1 MKENVRLLFEKYA
14 RASFGPDQSVLEVG
28 AGGGRSELLTLAGSD
43 AKVWHTLDVSKGP
56 ELTYSGADPYH
67 YPIPDETYDIVIAS
81 QVLEHVPKVWVWIK
95 ELVASAERAAG
106 SSPSTRWATLTT
118 EPRSAATA
126 GESIRRAW
134 RALYDE
140 AGLRVELSVCETL
153 EVPGYRRYW
162 PRYSFFDLP
171 WPARL
176 IMRALAPIGFPIV
189 CAEDTITIG
198 QKPLD
203 GSPHENTTK

>member
-14 RASFGPDQSVLEVG
+14 RACSVRTRASWRSVPAAAARSF
-28 AGGGRSELLTLAGSD
+28 LTLAGSD

-56 ELTYSGADPYH
+56 ELTYSGGTPTIIPSPTRPMIRDRQPGVGARAEGLGVDQGTGPRVCRKGGRVITINPMGYPYH
-67 YPIPDETYDIVIAS
+67 GPEVCGDCWRVYPEAMC
-81 QVLEHVPKVWVWIK
+81 
-95 ELVASAERAAG
+95 
-106 SSPSTRWATLTT
+106 
-118 EPRSAATA
+118 
-126 GESIRRAW
+126 
-134 RALYDE
+134 ALYDE

-171 WPARL
+171 WPAR
-176 IMRALAPIGFPIV
+176 RSCALAPIGFPIV

>member
-95 ELVASAERAAG
+95 ELARVCRKG
-106 SSPSTRWATLTT
+106 GRVITINPMGYPYHGT
-118 EPRSAATA
+118 EVCGDCWRVYPE
-126 GESIRRAW
+126 GM